1 MKKLFLIF
9 LILALESFFIYSQDN
24 AGALNVPWPDRQVW
38 PESPRAAQLRQVMMP
53 TPGLLTG
60 AVEFEIPIYTIE
72 AEGVS
77 IPISLKY
84 RSNGIKV
91 DDITISHDGNRAVTV
106 DNYGDGAKF
115 EDMVGS
121 PGLSGMTLTYDDAGR
136 LRSDE
141 TRGIVR
147 IDYNNDGLPTRVYFS
162 DGHSQLDSYD
172 GFGNRLSTSYYE
184 AITPVVVGKIPSRS
198 RLVSTRYYYG
208 DGTVCEGDSVVMTR
222 FNGGYFDGNGKPY
235 YELADYQ
242 GNITTVLN
250 RAGEIVSH
258 TGFYP
263 YGQPWRRPGERQWL
277 YGGKEWLGADGRD
290 EYDFHARRQYPHLGI
305 FTTPDPLAEATHCI
319 SPYAYCGGN
328 PIRYSDPTGMVFSE
342 RSWMMIQLFME
353 KCKYDRVNEIEDG
366 IKSFKAFIETGVGI
380 VDAIKHFNKANE
392 YKAVLDEIEELNNS
406 DTMYDITLDSSKR
419 DNYGNIVGTT
429 TYNTE
434 INRVEITVPNFD
446 CDILAHE
453 LKHAHQFETGTM
465 SLNGSLLYDQGDE
478 KEAYYRSALFGG
490 PKWEEVKQYYEHLRP
505 NRVNVKSKDKKI
517 VDIINGNSFPEFS
530 IFKYNNK
537 IYRPL

>member
-1 MKKLFLIF
+1 MTYSNSYCINGITLQSQYNIF
-9 LILALESFFIYSQDN
+9 NRLTDAVFSASPGKSHNYSAYYGYDC
-24 AGALNVPWPDRQVW
+24 
-38 PESPRAAQLRQVMMP
+38 
-53 TPGLLTG
+53 
-60 AVEFEIPIYTIE
+60 
-72 AEGVS
+72 
-77 IPISLKY
+77 
-84 RSNGIKV
+84 RSNLTSIRRWGLYDRDASGNEEYDEI
-91 DDITISHDGNRAVTV
+91 DDISISHDGNRAVSV
-106 DNYGDGAKF
+106 DNCGDGAKF

-121 PGLSGMTLTYDDAGR
+121 PSLAGMALTYDDAGR

-147 IDYNNDGLPTRVYFS
+147 IDYNNDGLPTRVWFA

-172 GFGNRLSTSYYE
+172 GLGNRLSTAFYE
-184 AITPVVVGKIPSRS
+184 AVTPVVAGKIPSRS
-198 RLVSTRYYYG
+198 RLVATRYYYG
-208 DGTVCEGDSVVMTR
+208 DGTVCRGDSVVMTR
-222 FNGGYFDGNGKPY
+222 FGGGYFDGEGKPH

-242 GNITTVLN
+242 GNITTVIDSD
-250 RAGEIVSH
+250 GTVVSH

-263 YGQPWRRPGERQWL
+263 YGQPWRRPGELSWL

-305 FTTPDPLAEATHCI
+305 FTTPDPLAESTHWI

-328 PIRYSDPTGMVFSE
+328 PIRYTDPTGMVFSE

-353 KCKYDRVNEIEDG
+353 KCEYDKVNEIEDG
-366 IKSFKAFIETGVGI
+366 IKSFKAFIETGVGLD
-380 VDAIKHFNKANE
+380 DAINHFNKANE
-392 YKAVLDEIEELNNS
+392 YKAVLDEIEELKNS
-406 DTMYDITLDSSKR
+406 DTMYDVTLDSSKR
-419 DNYGNIVGTT
+419 DSHGNIAGTT
-429 TYNTE
+429 TYNTAK
-434 INRVEITVPNFD
+434 NRVEITVPDFD
-446 CDILAHE
+446 RDILAHE

-517 VDIINGNSFPEFS
+517 VDIINGNSFPECS

-537 IYRPL
+537 IYRPK